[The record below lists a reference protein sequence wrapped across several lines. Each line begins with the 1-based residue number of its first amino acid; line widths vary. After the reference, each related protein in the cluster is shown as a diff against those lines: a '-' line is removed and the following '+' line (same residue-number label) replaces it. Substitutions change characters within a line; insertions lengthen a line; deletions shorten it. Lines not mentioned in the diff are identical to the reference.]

1 MGSRDL
7 ITPRQRQ
14 ALVDVL
20 SSCLLTELLTP
31 SQPLWLISA
40 WISDIEV
47 LDNAG
52 GAFDAF
58 APDWP
63 RGPVRLSA
71 VLRRIVDLGGSL
83 FVGMCADPHNDTFV
97 DRLQAIHRLAPSRV
111 RWAIAPELHQKCLCG
126 ERFALRGSMNFTWNG
141 LNANEEQM
149 TLSTVPAEVAG
160 LRMAY
165 ADRWSTAAGIFGG

>member
-1 MGSRDL
+1 MV
-7 ITPRQRQ
+7 TPRQRQ
-14 ALVDVL
+14 ALADVL

-52 GAFDAF
+52 GAFEAI

-71 VLRRIVDLGGSL
+71 VLARIVELGGSV
-83 FVGMCADPHNDTFV
+83 FVGMCGDSHNEIFV
-97 DRLQAIHRLAPSRV
+97 ERLRTVHL
-111 RWAIAPELHQKCLCG
+111 IAPERVHWAVVPALHQKCLCG
-126 ERFALRGSMNFTWNG
+126 ERFALRGSMNVTWNG

-149 TLSTVPAEVAG
+149 ALTTTATDVQR
-160 LRMAY
+160 LRLALT
-165 ADRWSTAAGIFGG
+165 DRWTHAPGTFGG